1 MPQHIRAQI
10 RSAAAQALQACAG
23 VRSVL
28 TSRALQ
34 VQEDDLPAI
43 LVSTPSETVDLVNP
57 GSPRPRLQRRA
68 IQINVAATITA
79 TDDVDDRLDDMAG
92 EIEHVLLSDTTLGG
106 LLVDLQL
113 NYTSGL
119 VAQDGEVPVGNVL
132 LVFTAITRTPE
143 GSSSRA

>member
-1 MPQHIRAQI
+1 MPHIRTQV
-10 RSAAAQALQACAG
+10 RSAAAQALQSCAG

-28 TSRALQ
+28 SSRVLQ
-34 VQEDDLPAI
+34 VQEEDLPAI
-43 LVSTPSETVDLVNP
+43 LVSTPAETVELVNH

-68 IQINVAATITA
+68 IQINVAATVAA

-92 EIEHVLLSDTTLGG
+92 EIERVLLSDTTLGG

-113 NYTSGL
+113 NSTSGL

-132 LVFTAITRTPE
+132 LVFTAITRTQE